1 MNLRGNCN
9 CNCRNGALRDVDT
22 VESMWSQFPLTC
34 NLKLEPKIM
43 AHTAELE
50 TSPANHRILK
60 KSLPKVKR
68 GEARGSEGKVQP
80 TVLSHSC
87 ALDCHR
93 LSWESTP
100 PLFGDALMM
109 HGWWGIGGMGGMGGG
124 PSMT

>member
-1 MNLRGNCN
+1 MNLRGDCN

-68 GEARGSEGKVQP
+68 GEAWGSEGKRGEARGRCNRRCCLTHAHS
-80 TVLSHSC
+80 TVI
-87 ALDCHR
+87 DCHG
-93 LSWESTP
+93 SPIHPS
-100 PLFGDALMM
+100 LMM
-109 HGWWGIGGMGGMGGG
+109 L
-124 PSMT
+124 